1 MIGDD
6 GPMNRRTTYRAERE
20 RAIEVLKPTVGKY
33 RAALRRQEDYMVDE
47 EAASLL
53 AAYVPA
59 QMALLQLIKE
69 TEDSNNE

>member
-1 MIGDD
+1 MKKI
-6 GPMNRRTTYRAERE
+6 TEYQAERQ
-20 RAIEVLKPTVGKY
+20 RAIDTLKATVGKY
-33 RAALRRQEDYMVDE
+33 RAALHKRENYTVDE

-69 TEDSNNE
+69 TEDNNNE